1 MKFRFKIQ
9 QYQTDAVDSVVRVFG
24 GQPYLSGVTY
34 VRDLGKR
41 EPKPATSPKEEQLS
55 MLPVQPQEPEDDT
68 GYKNDTVRLTSEE
81 LLANIRAIQA
91 ENNISPSAWCVTWAA
106 ALWTWK
112 WKRARAK
119 PTSTSKPCLS

>member
-55 MLPVQPQEPEDDT
+55 MLPCSLRNLRT
-68 GYKNDTVRLTSEE
+68 I
-81 LLANIRAIQA
+81 LATKTIRF
-91 ENNISPSAWCVTWAA
+91 V
-106 ALWTWK
+106 
-112 WKRARAK
+112 
-119 PTSTSKPCLS
+119 